1 MTDLLEAH
9 ITDDIIGAFY
19 EVYRT
24 LGFGFHE
31 HVYSLALEREL
42 LARGR
47 KVGREVVVQIWYKGD
62 VLTSQR
68 VDTIVD
74 EKILVEVKASY
85 VMPPTTERQALNYLR
100 ATSLEV
106 GLILHFG
113 PEARFRRLVHTQK
126 HRSHFGDSAG
136 PADS

>member
-9 ITDDIIGAFY
+9 ITDDVIGAFY

-24 LGFGFHE
+24 LGFGFSE

-42 LARGR
+42 LARSR
-47 KVGREVVVQIWYKGD
+47 RVGREVAVQIWYKD
-62 VLTSQR
+62 AVLTSQR

-74 EKILVEVKASY
+74 EKVLVEIKASY
-85 VMPPTTERQALNYLR
+85 TMPPTTERQVLNYLR

-113 PEARFRRLVHTQK
+113 PEARFRRLVHSQK
-126 HRSHFGDSAG
+126 HRSHFRDSAR
-136 PADS
+136 PAGS